1 MAISDRELLARTL
14 QAEAGNQGASGM
26 LAAGSVIMNRARTP
40 GYGDGLRGVIMRP
53 GQFSAWN
60 SVTGY
65 AGGEQGQD
73 MARMTPSGD
82 AYTAADTL
90 IGGQYNDPTG
100 GATHYYN
107 PSISQPNWGMANGG
121 DWTRIGDHVFGNAD
135 AGRAATQA
143 QFSPS
148 GGILSNEAQQMDQ
161 PQQRQG
167 LLGSLGIQRRDPNAQ
182 GETSQPFYN
191 RQSFGDTLAR
201 IAPALGRM
209 GVMGL
214 EGPAQAALDTRNQRQ
229 GDERAQ
235 AAQAGRVNQTIEWM
249 RTQPNGEQFATMA
262 EAVGIEPALRA
273 LQEAN
278 APAPT
283 SASFSGL
290 DQQARAAGL
299 MPGTPEYQQYMLN
312 GGGDPANFRSLQMQ
326 ALAAGLE
333 PGTPE
338 YQEFMGTRGRGLQ
351 TFAGQTGTNLANTET
366 GGDAA
371 AAVSEGSATGTA
383 NAAEATMLRDMQ
395 RSMPGL
401 MSTVARLDELSGTAT
416 FNRVQVLA
424 DDARRA
430 LGQEVS
436 AGGIARAEY
445 IAVVDNEILPLL
457 RQTFGA
463 AFTEEEGARLRATL
477 GNENGT
483 PAERRATL
491 NAFIQQK
498 QVQLESYGGAM
509 PPSSGGPTPPAGGGR
524 VRYDAEGNRI

>member
-14 QAEAGNQGASGM
+14 QAEAGNQGAAGM
-26 LAAGSVIMNRARTP
+26 LAAGSVIMNRTRTP

-53 GQFSAWN
+53 GQFSAFN

-73 MARMTPSGD
+73 MDAMVPSGD
-82 AYTAADTL
+82 AYTAADRL

-229 GDERAQ
+229 GEERAQ
-235 AAQAGRVNQTIEWM
+235 AAQAQQRNQTIEWLVS
-249 RTQPNGEQFATMA
+249 NGREDLAGAVQSGGLPINEAMSIAMTPA
-262 EAVGIEPALRA
+262 EAPSQTSAMQNYEFLLAQGMDPQAAMGQAFGGGGTNVTVQNDLSTPAQTSDALLRAGLAENLVDEFSDFRTVGSASAAAMNDLNTLQELAPLAPEGPISGRLAEAFPEFSDVSALRTA
-273 LQEAN
+273 IVRRVAPTLRAEGSGSTSDIEYQGMLDSLGSMRNTREAN
-278 APAPT
+278 AAIISVMQAKAQFNIDRSDIVNRMMNDAT
-283 SASFSGL
+283 YTQAQATQDLSALDRSSGVP
-290 DQQARAAGL
+290 DQVQRLISMYG
-299 MPGTPEYQQYMLN
+299 N
-312 GGGDPANFRSLQMQ
+312 GG
-326 ALAAGLE
+326 
-333 PGTPE
+333 
-338 YQEFMGTRGRGLQ
+338 
-351 TFAGQTGTNLANTET
+351 
-366 GGDAA
+366 
-371 AAVSEGSATGTA
+371 VAT
-383 NAAEATMLRDMQ
+383 
-395 RSMPGL
+395 
-401 MSTVARLDELSGTAT
+401 
-416 FNRVQVLA
+416 
-424 DDARRA
+424 
-430 LGQEVS
+430 
-436 AGGIARAEY
+436 
-445 IAVVDNEILPLL
+445 
-457 RQTFGA
+457 
-463 AFTEEEGARLRATL
+463 
-477 GNENGT
+477 
-483 PAERRATL
+483 
-491 NAFIQQK
+491 
-498 QVQLESYGGAM
+498 
-509 PPSSGGPTPPAGGGR
+509 TPPAGGGDLSGMSIEELQAI
-524 VRYDAEGNRI
+524 VGSGQ

>member
-107 PSISQPNWGMANGG
+107 PSISQPNWGMENGG

-135 AGRAATQA
+135 AGRATQA

-148 GGILSNEAQQMDQ
+148 GGILSNEGNQMDQ

-167 LLGSLGIQRRDPNAQ
+167 LLGSLGIQRRDPSAQ

-191 RQSFGDTLAR
+191 RQSFSDTLAR

-214 EGPAQAALDTRNQRQ
+214 EGPAQAALDARNERQ

-249 RTQPNGEQFATMA
+249 RTQPNGEQFAAMA
-262 EAVGIEPALRA
+262 EAVGVEPALRA

-278 APAPT
+278 APAT
-283 SASFSGL
+283 ASASFAGL
-290 DQQARAAGL
+290 DAQARGAGL
-299 MPGTPEYQQYMLN
+299 APGTPAYEDFMLN
-312 GGGDPANFRSLQMQ
+312 GGGAPANIRALRMQ
-326 ALAAGLE
+326 ALDAGLL

-338 YQEFMGTRGRGLQ
+338 YQEFMATRGSGLAADASTRATNIADAETAADAEESRSRGSAL
-351 TFAGQTGTNLANTET
+351 GTN
-366 GGDAA
+366 
-371 AAVSEGSATGTA
+371 
-383 NAAEATMLRDMQ
+383 NAQNEIMLIDMQ
-395 RSMPGL
+395 RNMPGL
-401 MSTVARLDELSGTAT
+401 LRTVAQLDELSGVAT
-416 FNRVQVLA
+416 FGLAQIAA

-436 AGGIARAEY
+436 AGGQARAEY
-445 IAVVDNEILPLL
+445 IAIVDNEILPLL
-457 RQTFGA
+457 RITFGA
-463 AFTEEEGARLRATL
+463 AFTVEEGARLRATL

-491 NAFIQQK
+491 DAFIQRK
-498 QVQLESYGGAM
+498 QVELESYGGVM
-509 PPSSGGPTPPAGGGR
+509 PPPPGGPTPPAGGAR
-524 VRYDAEGNRI
+524 VRYDAEGNRL